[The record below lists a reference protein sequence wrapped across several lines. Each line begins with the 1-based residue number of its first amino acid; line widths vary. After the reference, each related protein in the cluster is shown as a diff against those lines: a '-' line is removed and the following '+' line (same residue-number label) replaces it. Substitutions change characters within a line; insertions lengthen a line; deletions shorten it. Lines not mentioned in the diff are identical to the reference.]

1 MDIASASN
9 PAQYHGKKFL
19 ESTIGSHP
27 VGTAAVIGVLVVL
40 VIIVVAVSVR
50 KNNDLKAC
58 LAGKS
63 GFAGARSNNLASGS
77 NNPLWWWGS
86 ADAGL
91 YGAVGRPSTDYHV
104 ATWNPNWRSDTRK
117 PIRQGGKRE
126 GLAAGAVP
134 PIPPTVPVNGGG
146 VECAPGWK
154 LGPDGMCHFPSHDAA
169 PVGPQGAA
177 NCARNV
183 HEWDPAAT
191 AEAQA
196 LAQVQAL
203 PPDNYGE
210 RLLQNAVNLA
220 YDANP
225 GDGLSDAQLE
235 GLMYNGGIA

>member
-1 MDIASASN
+1 MDTAPATS
-9 PAQYHGKKFL
+9 AQYHGKKFL
-19 ESTIGSHP
+19 ESTIGCHP
-27 VGTAAVIGVLVVL
+27 VSAAVVIGVLVLL
-40 VIIVVAVSVR
+40 VVIVIAVAVR

-58 LAGKS
+58 TSGKS
-63 GFAGARSNNLASGS
+63 GFAGARSNNLTTGN

-86 ADAGL
+86 ADASL
-91 YGAVGRPSTDYHV
+91 YGSVGRPSTAYHA
-104 ATWNPNWRSDTRK
+104 ATWNPAWRSDTRK
-117 PIRQGGKRE
+117 PIHHGGKRE
-126 GLAAGAVP
+126 GLATPLP
-134 PIPPTVPVNGGG
+134 PVMPPTMPASGGG
-146 VECAPGWK
+146 LECVPGWK
-154 LGPDGMCHFPSHDAA
+154 MGADGMCHFPSHDTA
-169 PVGPQGAA
+169 PVGPQNAS